1 MKTIAKLYDLQEYG
15 FNCLTGEACNLMMRM
30 LVDLDAKAAAVFK
43 ECYGL
48 KDVRIYNDPKGRF
61 CEADTV
67 GSVMLPQDAWKSLGI
82 FALLDIAKCHDV
94 LATDDALFGLEAN
107 EEFIPE
113 EGDVNDQGEWE
124 VTKDP
129 QLKRDGECFPW
140 PSSYGKIRRRY
151 PIPGYN
157 VPHEGHG
164 NIHMMGAAGGPGTSV
179 KL

>member
-1 MKTIAKLYDLQEYG
+1 MKTIARLRDLEEYG
-15 FNCLTGEACNLMMRM
+15 FNCLTGEACNLMMRI
-30 LVDLDAKAAAVFK
+30 LVDLDSKAAAVFK
-43 ECYGL
+43 DCYGL
-48 KDVRIYNDPKGRF
+48 TGDLFGDPKGRF
-61 CEADTV
+61 CANDTV
-67 GSVMLPQDAWKSLGI
+67 GSVMLPREAWQSLGV

-94 LATDDALFGLEAN
+94 LTTKDAIYGLEAN

-140 PSSYGKIRRRY
+140 PSSYGKILRRY

-157 VPHEGHG
+157 HPHEGHS
-164 NIHMMGAAGGPGTSV
+164 NVHTMGAAGGPETSV